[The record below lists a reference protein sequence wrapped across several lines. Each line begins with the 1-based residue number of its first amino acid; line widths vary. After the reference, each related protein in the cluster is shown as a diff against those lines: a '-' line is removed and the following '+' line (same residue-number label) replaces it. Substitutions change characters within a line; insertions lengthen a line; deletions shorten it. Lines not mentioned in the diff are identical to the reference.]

1 MIPNHDCRLKCL
13 IYTPWIPL
21 CCWKPR
27 SFWDLKVLDIIWTIQ
42 WTTEKAACLVKHCEE
57 MKKNAYRCVYKKPK
71 HPKLKTPQGLGFHN
85 IRPQKTPGM
94 EREQLSTHHWAGR
107 MSTSCWSSVPLEGL
121 AHGRTGSCQTTTTS
135 AHPRVLITA
144 IYHQCQQVKKASGS
158 TTQNSDIRMEKPNFN
173 SKQD

>member
-1 MIPNHDCRLKCL
+1 
-13 IYTPWIPL
+13 
-21 CCWKPR
+21 
-27 SFWDLKVLDIIWTIQ
+27 
-42 WTTEKAACLVKHCEE
+42 
-57 MKKNAYRCVYKKPK
+57 
-71 HPKLKTPQGLGFHN
+71 
-85 IRPQKTPGM
+85 M

-135 AHPRVLITA
+135 AHPRVLITT

-158 TTQNSDIRMEKPNFN
+158 TTQNSDIQMEKPNFN